1 MLKKSTFSVLSLL
14 LIVIF
19 FASESYAQSMK
30 VIEATVHQFQ
40 IPVLKGKETN
50 PVIQIKIEI
59 KGDKNP
65 VALREVMINFPLT
78 NFQNGIEEV
87 SVFYTDDKFLL
98 TEGTKFGISEKPQ
111 QQITFKGNQKL
122 SEGIN
127 IFWVSV
133 QLKQNASI
141 LNEITIACESLKVDD
156 QMISTKNTSPL
167 VAQKIGIALRK
178 HNDEEVHTYRIPGLE
193 TTNNGTLIAV
203 YDIRRNNEDDLQ
215 EDIDI
220 GMNRSTDGG
229 KTWEPMKIIMDMG
242 EWGGLSNRENGVG
255 DPSILVDRQ
264 TGTIW
269 VAGLWTHG
277 KPDKRA
283 WNSSGPGLMPEET
296 GQLLLVKSDD
306 DGKTWSEPVNIT
318 KQVKNEK
325 WQLFLQGPGKGIS
338 MKDGTLVFPAQF
350 KNEDKIPFSTIIYSK
365 DKGKTWQT
373 GTGAKPETT
382 EAQVIE
388 LNDGSLML
396 NMRDNRN
403 IGNKSETNG
412 RAVMIT
418 NNLGETWYDHLTT
431 NRSLPEPTCMAS
443 LIKDKF
449 EVNGKLHDLVIF
461 SNPDSKY
468 QREKMTIKT
477 SFDDGKSWPLEY
489 YYQLDELI
497 GRGYSCLTKIDDRNL
512 GILYESSQADL
523 VFQIVPIE
531 EILGKHTGLNYI
543 FKSATDGYSTFRIP
557 AIVTTNSGKIIAFAE
572 GRVNSSSD
580 TGDIDLVMRSSE
592 DGGKT
597 WSPLKIIWNDGNN
610 VCGNPA
616 PVVDRETG
624 EIHLLMTWN
633 LGEDHEKDIIDE
645 KSKNTRR
652 VFVSSSTDEG
662 ENWTSPK
669 EITLSVKK
677 ENWTWYATG
686 PCHGIQLKYGE
697 NKGRLVI
704 PCDHIEAGNK
714 KYYSHIIY
722 SDDNGKNWQLGGTT
736 PQDQVNECTVAE
748 LPDGKLILN
757 MRNYDRTQKSRKISF
772 SHDAGLNWSAIQ
784 PDTALIE
791 PICQASMLFTEENET
806 LWFLNP
812 ASESSRTNMTLKSSN
827 DSGKTWQTV
836 KVLNSGASAYSDL
849 TLIDKNTL
857 GCLYEG
863 GIFNPYEGIVFTTYK
878 MKP

>member
-14 LIVIF
+14 LIVLF
-19 FASESYAQSMK
+19 FAGESYAQSMK

-50 PVIQIKIEI
+50 PVIQIKIET

-65 VALREVMINFPLT
+65 VVLREVMIKFTET
-78 NFQNGIEEV
+78 NFQNDIEEV

-98 TEGTKFGISEKPQ
+98 TEGTRFGISEKPH

-141 LNEITIACESLKVDD
+141 LNEIRIACESLKVDD

-178 HNDEEVHTYRIPGLE
+178 HNDEKVHTYRIPGLE

-203 YDIRRNNEDDLQ
+203 YDIRRNSEDDLQ
-215 EDIDI
+215 EDIDV

-269 VAGLWTHG
+269 VAGLWTHA

-283 WNSSGPGLMPEET
+283 WNSSGPGLTPEET

-350 KNEDKIPFSTIIYSK
+350 KNEDKIPYSTIIYSK
-365 DKGKTWQT
+365 NKGKTWQT

-418 NNLGETWYDHLTT
+418 NNLGETWLDNPTT

-489 YYQLDELI
+489 YYQLDEMI
-497 GRGYSCLTKIDDRNL
+497 GRGYSCLTKVDDRNL

-523 VFQIVPIE
+523 VFQIVSIE
-531 EILGKHTGLNYI
+531 EIIGKHTGLNYI

-597 WSPLKIIWNDGNN
+597 WSPLKIIWNDGDN

-616 PVVDRETG
+616 PVVDRKTG

-633 LGEDHEKDIIDE
+633 LGEDHEKDIIDG
-645 KSKNTRR
+645 KSKDTRR

-662 ENWTSPK
+662 ENWTAPK
-669 EITLSVKK
+669 EITSSVKK

-722 SDDNGKNWQLGGTT
+722 SDDNGKNWQLGGTSS
-736 PQDQVNECTVAE
+736 QDQVNECTVAE

-772 SHDAGLNWSAIQ
+772 SHDAGMSWSAIQ

-827 DSGKTWQTV
+827 DSGKTWQTE

-863 GIFNPYEGIVFTTYK
+863 GIFNPYEGIVFTTYE